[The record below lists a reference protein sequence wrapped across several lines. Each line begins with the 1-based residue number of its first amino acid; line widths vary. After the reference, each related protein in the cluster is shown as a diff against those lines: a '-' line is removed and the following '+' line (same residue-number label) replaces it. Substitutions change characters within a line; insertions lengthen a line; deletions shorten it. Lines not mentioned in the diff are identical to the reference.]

1 MQTKDNKTRG
11 IYCHSDGYLDYV
23 GVKLI
28 ENYIDET
35 KVEELINLGD
45 LSVLGAE
52 VGHQVD
58 FDDWN
63 AHQLDQCI
71 AYHRDRGEDLNISNI
86 DDVIKWAK
94 DYEYAYL
101 FKNGKWYVYRG
112 GKFQL
117 LSTVLTKKK
126 IKFKSDTPVEKPIKK
141 CETDIVPS
149 DTKHVFEVTCIQDY
163 IEDGECYWSEGNK
176 YICKTNDFITFEIN
190 TNLDTVG
197 LVGKNY
203 LCDNFDEYFETSFRI
218 TELPCPA
225 KWLSEKL
232 RDEIYRDVWK
242 EHVKED
248 ILTHAEDIDED
259 IDDED
264 AEMLAERYVYEG
276 DYDCNLDYWANIENL
291 IDSL

>member
-1 MQTKDNKTRG
+1 MKGKTDMSTHAIIMQTKDNKTRG

-28 ENYIDET
+28 ENYTDET

-52 VGHQVD
+52 IGHQVD
-58 FDDWN
+58 FDDWS

-101 FKNGKWYVYRG
+101 FKNGKWYVYRS

-126 IKFKSDTPVEKPIKK
+126 IKFKSDTPIEKPIKK

-163 IEDGECYWSEGNK
+163 IEDGDGQ
-176 YICKTNDFITFEIN
+176 
-190 TNLDTVG
+190 
-197 LVGKNY
+197 
-203 LCDNFDEYFETSFRI
+203 
-218 TELPCPA
+218 
-225 KWLSEKL
+225 
-232 RDEIYRDVWK
+232 DVWNVEEYMK
-242 EHVKED
+242 QYPSVFDNPPD
-248 ILTHAEDIDED
+248 IFNYMSQDEFMEYCKKRYPE
-259 IDDED
+259 IKWGYEFI
-264 AEMLAERYVYEG
+264 ERYWVASDG
-276 DYDCNLDYWANIENL
+276 HNPNN
-291 IDSL
+291 